1 MASIRVLKS
10 NKLYIDFRYLDER
23 FREVTLLENSVAN
36 KKTLA
41 QMAKRLDAEITLG
54 TFDYKKYFPESK
66 SLKKVALL
74 ERRKSQ
80 GRLGDDIP
88 TLNQQIDRWL
98 KEKEVEW
105 RINYRNTMA
114 NLINKHI
121 RPELGDLL
129 LDAFLR
135 DGAITFRSG
144 LAKYRTPSGKPLSN
158 ATINR
163 IMTILKAIVEDGCI
177 QHKLITPFDRIKKL
191 KEVKTHVEP
200 FNLNEVTAMIEDVR
214 SDFRSY
220 LITRFFTGMRSA
232 EINGLRWKCVDFER
246 REILVRETF
255 TQGIFEYTK
264 NDPSQREIAMST
276 PVLEALKRQFEST
289 GHRGRDGLV
298 FCSRQ
303 GTPIDA
309 KNFTNRIWK
318 PMLVDLD
325 IAYRRPYNT
334 RHTCATLWLASG
346 EAPEWTAR
354 QLGHANTQMLFSV
367 YSRYVPNLTRND
379 GSAFERMLASTGTT
393 GVVA

>member
-1 MASIRVLKS
+1 MASIRVLPS

-23 FREVTLLENSVAN
+23 FREATLLENTAPN
-36 KKTLA
+36 KKKLG
-41 QMAKRLDAEITLG
+41 QMAKRSDVDMPVG
-54 TFDYKKYFPESK
+54 TFDYAKYSSESK

-74 ERRKSQ
+74 ELRNDQ
-80 GRLGDDIP
+80 GRLGNDIP
-88 TLNQQIDRWL
+88 TINQQIDRWL
-98 KEKEVEW
+98 EEKEIEW
-105 RINYRNTMA
+105 RVNYRNTMVS
-114 NLINKHI
+114 IIDKHI
-121 RPELGDLL
+121 RPELGDLP
-129 LDAFLR
+129 LDALLR
-135 DGAITFRSG
+135 DRAITFRSG
-144 LAKYRTPSGKPLSN
+144 LAKYRTPGGKPLSN

-163 IMTILKAIVEDGCI
+163 IMTMLKAVVEDGCI
-177 QHKLITPFDRIKKL
+177 RHKLVTPFERIKKL
-191 KEVKTHVEP
+191 KEVKVHIEP
-200 FNLNEVTAMIEDVR
+200 FNLNEVTAMIADVR
-214 SDFRSY
+214 SDFRDY

-232 EINGLRWKCVDFER
+232 EINGLRWKYIDFDR

-255 TQGIFEYTK
+255 TQGNFEYTK
-264 NDPSQREIAMST
+264 NDPSQREIAMSA
-276 PVLEALKRQFEST
+276 PVFDALKRQFEIT
-289 GHRGRDGLV
+289 GHGDRNGLV

-303 GTPIDA
+303 GTPIDS

-379 GSAFERMLASTGTT
+379 GSAFERMLASTGTS